1 MTGGGAGT
9 PRPAGAADQQSYDVP
24 PGPRG
29 NPLLMTMRFMR
40 KRGPLIRDAH
50 ATYGDTFS
58 VQILP
63 GPRTL
68 VIHSDP
74 ADVKEIFAADPAQ
87 FHAGEG
93 NAILKPV
100 MGEHSLLLTDD
111 AEHQRGRKLL
121 MPAFTG
127 PAMRSY
133 RPLVEG
139 LAKEAVQGWHD
150 GQRLVTLDA
159 MNAITLEVIL
169 QVVFGVTD
177 EERLSVL
184 RPKVTRIVDIDAG
197 ILLSWIFPRLRKVPP
212 WRGFFTNLRE
222 VDDLL
227 YAEIRERR
235 AEHERGDLEGRDDVL
250 SRLLRAGDDPEAAPG
265 GDAGPRAAD
274 GTDGLSDEELRDQL
288 VTLLLAGHETTASA
302 LSWTLHE
309 LGQDP
314 VLLARATRAADEG
327 DETFLEACLKEAMRL
342 HPIIDFVARSL
353 QSDQVVAGRRLP
365 RGTTVTPSIMLSHSR
380 ESSFADAHAFRP
392 DRFLDGE
399 VTAGTWI
406 PFGGGVRRCIGA
418 AFSLMEGTVVLREVL
433 QRFEVHTEKPTGPR
447 LRNITNVPDDK
458 APVVLRAR

>member
-1 MTGGGAGT
+1 MTRTPGAS
-9 PRPAGAADQQSYDVP
+9 DQYDVP

-40 KRGPLIRDAH
+40 NRGPLIRDAH
-50 ATYGDTFS
+50 ERYGDTFS
-58 VQILP
+58 VQIMP
-63 GPRTL
+63 GPRTI
-68 VIHSDP
+68 VIHADP
-74 ADVKEIFAADPAQ
+74 ADVKEIFAADPSQ

-100 MGEHSLLLTDD
+100 MGDHSLLLTDD

-139 LAKEAVQGWHD
+139 LAKEAVQGWRD

-177 EERLSVL
+177 EERLAVL

-235 AEHERGDLEGRDDVL
+235 AQHARDGLEGRDDVL
-250 SRLLRAGDDPEAAPG
+250 SRLLRAGDVEAEP
-265 GDAGPRAAD
+265 
-274 GTDGLSDEELRDQL
+274 GLSDEELRDQL

-309 LGQDP
+309 LGKHP
-314 VLLARATRAADEG
+314 ELLVRAVRAADEG
-327 DETFLEACLKEAMRL
+327 DEEFLEACLKEAMRL

-365 RGTTVTPSIMLSHSR
+365 RGTTVAPSIMLSHSR
-380 ESSFADAHAFRP
+380 ESSFADAHLYRP

-399 VTAGTWI
+399 VSAGTWI

>member
-1 MTGGGAGT
+1 MSRYSI
-9 PRPAGAADQQSYDVP
+9 PD
-24 PGPRG
+24 GPRG
-29 NPLLMTMRFMR
+29 NKLLMTMRFMR

-50 ATYGDTFS
+50 ARYGDTFTIE
-58 VQILP
+58 ILP
-63 GPRTL
+63 GPRRF
-68 VIHSDP
+68 VIFSDP
-74 ADVKEIFAADPAQ
+74 ADVKEIFAADPSQ

-100 MGEHSLLLTDD
+100 MGSHSLLLTDD
-111 AEHQRGRKLL
+111 GEHQRGRKLL

-127 PAMRSY
+127 PAMRGY

-139 LAKEAVQGWHD
+139 IAKQTVDSWQP

-159 MNAITLEVIL
+159 MNALTLEVIL

-184 RPKVTRIVDIDAG
+184 RPKVTRIVDVDAA
-197 ILLSWIFPRLRKVPP
+197 ILLSWIFPRLRRLPP
-212 WRGFFTNLRE
+212 WKGFFTNLHQ

-227 YAEIRERR
+227 YAEIRARR
-235 AEHERGDLEGRDDVL
+235 ALPDLDGRDDVL
-250 SRLLRAGDDPEAAPG
+250 SRLLRVGDEDGTG
-265 GDAGPRAAD
+265 GGAGPRAAE
-274 GTDGLSDEELRDQL
+274 GTELSDAELRDQL

-309 LGQDP
+309 LGKSP
-314 VLLARATRAADEG
+314 ELLARATRAADTG
-327 DETFLEACLKEAMRL
+327 DEEFLEACLKESMRL
-342 HPIIDFVARSL
+342 HPIIDFVARTL
-353 QSDQVVAGRRLP
+353 QSDQVVGGRLLP
-365 RGTTVTPSIMLSHSR
+365 RGTTVAPSIMLSHSR
-380 ESSFADAHAFRP
+380 EDSFAGSHEFRP

-399 VTAGTWI
+399 VSPGTWI

-458 APVVLRAR
+458 APVILRAR